1 MPNSVSPSFGGFTI
15 FGSLAVLPG
24 GTGISAGVL
33 RQVRI
38 HDFASPG
45 FPGFA
50 LSRSRFIIAHE
61 GFHFNPTGVLRMR
74 LTNCRQQAHYLNLA
88 KVLSLRINILR
99 AKPSQGFS

>member
-1 MPNSVSPSFGGFTI
+1 MPNSVSPSLGGFAI

-24 GTGISAGVL
+24 GTGISSGVL
-33 RQVRI
+33 RQVGI

-61 GFHFNPTGVLRMR
+61 GFHFNPTRVLRMR
-74 LTNCRQQAHYLNLA
+74 ITNCRQQAQPTNHVKGA
-88 KVLSLRINILR
+88 GR
-99 AKPSQGFS
+99 